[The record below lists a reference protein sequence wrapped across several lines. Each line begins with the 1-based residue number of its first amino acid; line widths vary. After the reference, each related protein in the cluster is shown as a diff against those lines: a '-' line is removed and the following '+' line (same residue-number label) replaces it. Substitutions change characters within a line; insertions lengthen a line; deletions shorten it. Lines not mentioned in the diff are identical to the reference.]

1 MTMAL
6 PLLTA
11 ADALAAA
18 REPLCYL
25 LRVVQSEASG
35 FSGPGWTRLEPPR
48 DGGVLFLHRER
59 ELLAVRVR
67 GVL

>member
-1 MTMAL
+1 MAL
-6 PLLTA
+6 PMLTA
-11 ADALAAA
+11 VDALAAA

-25 LRVVQSEASG
+25 LRIVQSEAAS

-48 DGGVLFLHRER
+48 DGSVLFIHRER
-59 ELLAVRVR
+59 ELLAVRAR

>member
-1 MTMAL
+1 MAL
-6 PLLTA
+6 PVLTA
-11 ADALAAA
+11 AEALTAA

-35 FSGPGWTRLEPPR
+35 FSGPGWTRLDPPR
-48 DGGVLFLHRER
+48 DGVVLFIHRER
-59 ELLAVRVR
+59 ELLAVRSR

>member
-1 MTMAL
+1 MDL

-25 LRVVQSEASG
+25 LRIVQSEASG
-35 FSGPGWTRLEPPR
+35 FSGPGWTRVDPPR
-48 DGGVLFLHRER
+48 DGGVVFIHRER
-59 ELLAVRVR
+59 ELLAVRAR

>member
-1 MTMAL
+1 MAL
-6 PLLTA
+6 PTLTA
-11 ADALAAA
+11 ADALTAA

-25 LRVVQSEASG
+25 LRIVQSEASG

-48 DGGVLFLHRER
+48 DGVVSFIHRER
-59 ELLAVRVR
+59 ELLAVRTR